1 MVDASNRD
9 VLMVWYGMTVLV
21 PVMSHASY
29 VLVTLPAP
37 MQILVLENTIIHIA
51 VQPILSSVMTLK
63 AAMKWRAL
71 QGLFGKLILT
81 LVALPNS
88 LPQMSQYEHVCP
100 EMTIAS
106 MGLRKIVRLLGLGSA
121 STKGWWKGK
130 GSKA

>member
-106 MGLRKIVRLLGLGSA
+106 MGLRKI
-121 STKGWWKGK
+121 T
-130 GSKA
+130 